1 MYEITLELWPT
12 AYIFNEGHR
21 LRLAVS
27 SSNYPRFSANPN
39 NGQPLVNKTAPM
51 IIANNTLYTGGEQA
65 SLVELPVVELS
76 AIPSNCPLP

>member
-1 MYEITLELWPT
+1 MYAITLELWPT

-39 NGQPLVNKTAPM
+39 NGLPLIKTGAM

-65 SLVELPVVELS
+65 SVLELPVVELD